1 MSKMKPLADYL
12 HNNPVDAV
20 LFAEVLT
27 CIRDDIVQDVLKRN
41 IKDGYKAGDTHKL
54 PWETILEDIATG
66 LIARKD
72 HDEFVDE
79 VLTERRELGIKPG
92 FFDKLLSTDV

>member
-1 MSKMKPLADYL
+1 MGKMKPLADYL

-72 HDEFVDE
+72 HDKFVDE
-79 VLTERRELGIKPG
+79 VLTERRKLGIKPG
-92 FFDKLLSTDV
+92 FFDRLLSTDL

>member
-12 HNNPVDAV
+12 YNNPVDAV

-27 CIRDDIVQDVLKRN
+27 CIRDGYCAGCLKRN

-54 PWETILEDIATG
+54 PWETSWKI
-66 LIARKD
+66 
-72 HDEFVDE
+72 
-79 VLTERRELGIKPG
+79 
-92 FFDKLLSTDV
+92 

>member
-1 MSKMKPLADYL
+1 MDKMKPLADYL

-66 LIARKD
+66 LIAK
-72 HDEFVDE
+72 
-79 VLTERRELGIKPG
+79 ER
-92 FFDKLLSTDV
+92 S

>member
-12 HNNPVDAV
+12 YNNQVDAV

-72 HDEFVDE
+72 HDKFVDE
-79 VLTERRELGIKPG
+79 VLTERRKLGIKPG

>member
-1 MSKMKPLADYL
+1 MDKMKPLADYL

-72 HDEFVDE
+72 HDKFVDE
-79 VLTERRELGIKPG
+79 VLTERRKLGIKPG
-92 FFDKLLSTDV
+92 FFDRLLSTDL